1 MSSASSINLSSLN
14 GTTGFRLDGVSAGDQ
29 SGWSVAS
36 AGDVNGDGFADIIL
50 GAYQANQTAGAIY
63 LLFGKAGGFT
73 ASLNLSTLDGSN
85 GLRLDGWQANT
96 HTAWSVASAGDVNG
110 DGYADMIIGAHGT
123 GGTNA
128 TNYVVFGQ
136 SAGFASAINL
146 SGLNG
151 SNGFQIGGGTTADLS
166 RILVASAGD
175 VNGDGFADLLLGD
188 RDADP
193 NGLTNAGSSYVVFG
207 KASGFAS
214 AFALSSIDGRNGFRL
229 NGAAAG
235 DQIGYF
241 VASAG
246 DMNGDGFAD
255 LILGAPQYTG
265 GVSGPG
271 SAYVVLGKASGFAA
285 TINVSSL
292 NGSNGFKMNGVNT
305 GDAAGVF
312 VSSAGDVNGDGFA
325 DVILGAP
332 FTAPNGAT
340 NAGSSYVVFGKSGGF
355 GSAINLASLNGSTGF
370 RLDGVSRSDNGG
382 YRPGSAGDFNGD
394 GYADLLIGAPH
405 ANGSAGAGYVFYGK
419 ASGFASAINLSS
431 LNGSNGFKLN
441 GVSTNDF
448 AGFALASAGDVNGD
462 GHPDLIIG
470 AFHADPNAA
479 ADAGSSYV
487 YFSPASGG
495 ATNRGTSLAD
505 TQRGTAYGDTIN
517 GNGGNDSITG
527 GGGNDTIDGGAGDDT
542 IIWALGDGNDTIT
555 LGAGNNILDLGKNA
569 FTYRDEGAQRVFT
582 IGSATVT
589 VNDWSAGTNSVICIL
604 PGTLITTPDGERPIE
619 TLTMGDIVT
628 TPEGPRSIRWVG
640 RSSHSMVFLRGK
652 PMCLPIRI
660 HAGALGEGLPLR
672 DLWVSP
678 WHAVLFGETLVR
690 AFDLINGQNI
700 TQDFQG
706 PAAHFYNIEL
716 DSPDIIFAEGA
727 PVETYANHNNR
738 AMFHN
743 LDEYLALYGSHEPSW
758 VGPDGAGIR
767 RHPLLAENAPELA
780 PIRQAMLAR
789 ARKAA
794 A

>member
-1 MSSASSINLSSLN
+1 M
-14 GTTGFRLDGVSAGDQ
+14 
-29 SGWSVAS
+29 
-36 AGDVNGDGFADIIL
+36 
-50 GAYQANQTAGAIY
+50 
-63 LLFGKAGGFT
+63 
-73 ASLNLSTLDGSN
+73 
-85 GLRLDGWQANT
+85 
-96 HTAWSVASAGDVNG
+96 NG

-355 GSAINLASLNGSTGF
+355 GSAI
-370 RLDGVSRSDNGG
+370 
-382 YRPGSAGDFNGD
+382 
-394 GYADLLIGAPH
+394 
-405 ANGSAGAGYVFYGK
+405 
-419 ASGFASAINLSS
+419 
-431 LNGSNGFKLN
+431 
-441 GVSTNDF
+441 
-448 AGFALASAGDVNGD
+448 
-462 GHPDLIIG
+462 
-470 AFHADPNAA
+470 
-479 ADAGSSYV
+479 
-487 YFSPASGG
+487 
-495 ATNRGTSLAD
+495 
-505 TQRGTAYGDTIN
+505 
-517 GNGGNDSITG
+517 IT
-527 GGGNDTIDGGAGDDT
+527 D
-542 IIWALGDGNDTIT
+542 
-555 LGAGNNILDLGKNA
+555 
-569 FTYRDEGAQRVFT
+569 
-582 IGSATVT
+582 
-589 VNDWSAGTNSVICIL
+589 C
-604 PGTLITTPDGERPIE
+604 P
-619 TLTMGDIVT
+619 
-628 TPEGPRSIRWVG
+628 
-640 RSSHSMVFLRGK
+640 
-652 PMCLPIRI
+652 
-660 HAGALGEGLPLR
+660 
-672 DLWVSP
+672 
-678 WHAVLFGETLVR
+678 
-690 AFDLINGQNI
+690 
-700 TQDFQG
+700 
-706 PAAHFYNIEL
+706 
-716 DSPDIIFAEGA
+716 
-727 PVETYANHNNR
+727 
-738 AMFHN
+738 
-743 LDEYLALYGSHEPSW
+743 
-758 VGPDGAGIR
+758 
-767 RHPLLAENAPELA
+767 
-780 PIRQAMLAR
+780 
-789 ARKAA
+789 
-794 A
+794 